1 MRHSKKK
8 GEQAPLPEQ
17 DAMGSENDFAPGG
30 READP
35 PGEDP
40 SFGGNASRDDGT
52 GVVDGSVAAGAA
64 EGGTTDASRSGSDLA
79 SERDKYLR
87 LAAEYDN
94 YRKRS
99 AKERQDAGTRAQ
111 ADLVRQ
117 LIEAL
122 DDVARFAHVDPAS
135 TDASTVVQ
143 GVDMVEKKLL
153 KALGGAGLEIINPV
167 GETFDP
173 AMHEAVAT
181 EPTSAR
187 EDDHVVSRVYQPGY
201 LFKSQLLRPA
211 RVVVKQWNG

>member
-8 GEQAPLPEQ
+8 GDQTPLGEQ
-17 DAMGSENDFAPGG
+17 DVIGSEDDFAPGG
-30 READP
+30 GDGAQAQGAAFDDRSDSDRADP
-35 PGEDP
+35 
-40 SFGGNASRDDGT
+40 A
-52 GVVDGSVAAGAA
+52 
-64 EGGTTDASRSGSDLA
+64 GSDTSVRDPAGPGTDDLA
-79 SERDKYLR
+79 TERDKYLR

-117 LIEAL
+117 LVEAL
-122 DDVARFAHVDPAS
+122 DDVARFAHIDPAT
-135 TDASTVVQ
+135 TDATTVVQ

-153 KALGGAGLEIINPV
+153 KALGGAGLEIINPL

-173 AMHEAVAT
+173 ALHEAVAT

-201 LFKSQLLRPA
+201 VFRSQLLRPA

>member
-8 GEQAPLPEQ
+8 GDQTPLTEQ
-17 DAMGSENDFAPGG
+17 DVMGSEDDFAPGG
-30 READP
+30 SDGAQAQGATFDAGPSADRAGEA
-35 PGEDP
+35 
-40 SFGGNASRDDGT
+40 
-52 GVVDGSVAAGAA
+52 
-64 EGGTTDASRSGSDLA
+64 GGTDTSVGEPGAPGTDDLA
-79 SERDKYLR
+79 TERDKYLR

-99 AKERQDAGTRAQ
+99 AKERQDVGARAQ

-117 LIEAL
+117 LVEAL
-122 DDVARFAHVDPAS
+122 DDVARFAHIDPAT
-135 TDASTVVQ
+135 TDAGTIVQ

-153 KALGGAGLEIINPV
+153 KALGGAGLEIINPL

-173 AMHEAVAT
+173 ALHEAVAT

-201 LFKSQLLRPA
+201 VFRSQLLRPA